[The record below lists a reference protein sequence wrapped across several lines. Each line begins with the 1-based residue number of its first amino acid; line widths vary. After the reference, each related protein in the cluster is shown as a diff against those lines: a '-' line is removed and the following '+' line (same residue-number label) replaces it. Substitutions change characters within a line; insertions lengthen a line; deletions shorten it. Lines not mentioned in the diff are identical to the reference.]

1 MAQPSNSKQSEL
13 SVKDGYTR
21 KPYRKPVLVKLGSIR
36 DVTLANNNQGNR
48 DGGKGFASRTG
59 RGGIFDGSGNR
70 L

>member
-1 MAQPSNSKQSEL
+1 MSQQSDSNRPEPSVDAMRS
-13 SVKDGYTR
+13 R

-59 RGGIFDGSGNR
+59 RGGLFDGKGNR
-70 L
+70 M